1 MSSILEDFFRE
12 RNKKRGSD
20 GAVDRFLNWQA
31 GRPDD
36 DGIAVRPEEYPENNP
51 ENTGPPIAVG
61 PEDYPEN
68 DPSLEGTDPI
78 DLTNYM
84 KGAEQLLPPLAAQM
98 PMPAQDPDEPPAD
111 MPLIQQ
117 LQQQPEMLGPGD
129 DKQPVREP
137 ESQREYATMYPRPDE
152 QLHPKKSPEQQQY
165 GPNTG
170 RQDELSTEYNSGP
183 AASLLEGGF
192 EGASTKDILEGK
204 APLTMDSLGLPDYDL
219 PEFETG
225 ADGTVGTGWR
235 DADLKPL
242 PGEETLHP
250 DILKWAD
257 TNKTAGGT
265 GLQGLRQA
273 YMNEVDAGATGE
285 EEYIDNNG
293 ETQIRKVPGREQ
305 ISFQEWLESKGFDP
319 NNEMGYR
326 GNREALNRIA
336 PMPGLNGSDVDS
348 HRARLRKQKV
358 IGSYL
363 RRYGDE
369 SVLQDPM
376 SRAEAES
383 IYDNAY
389 SDALENGENPVLA
402 AGRALHGYSQQ
413 FQQDKDAQLRQNV
426 SNRASQMHRAQR
438 FGVPVGLVAAV
449 DQYRNAGNDPNKQQQ
464 ALLMGAMQYPQIFLP
479 IYQAQAYA
487 TNQASLIAGMN
498 NSMPAGV
505 GGQNPNMRGDVAVPE
520 AGYDETTQGMQNA
533 LSFMTVNGFEP
544 DAWIQA
550 KTGSKW
556 LDMTPE
562 GQADFVGMKYSKQ
575 LDLIRK
581 MIAKGETKA
590 ITPETKGMLRDMLG
604 NPPDPALFNR
614 AFGQLEEGEYENIVS
629 VLYNQEP
636 TTWRDVGEGV
646 REGLGDLK
654 DGVIDF
660 FGGIF
665 SG

>member
-1 MSSILEDFFRE
+1 MSDILRKQRE
-12 RNKKRGSD
+12 R
-20 GAVDRFLNWQA
+20 DRFMYPISLLWQ
-31 GRPDD
+31 DEKD
-36 DGIAVRPEEYPENNP
+36 DGIAVRPEEYPENSP

-68 DPSLEGTDPI
+68 DPSLEGIDPI
-78 DLTNYM
+78 ELTDDASPS
-84 KGAEQLLPPLAAQM
+84 KL
-98 PMPAQDPDEPPAD
+98 
-111 MPLIQQ
+111 PLIQQ

-129 DKQPVREP
+129 DTQPEMEP
-137 ESQREYATMYPRPDE
+137 ESQEEYATMYPHPDE

-165 GPNTG
+165 GPNTE
-170 RQDELSTEYNSGP
+170 RQDELSTEYDSGP
-183 AASLLEGGF
+183 AASHLEGGF

-204 APLTMDSLGLPDYDL
+204 VPLTMDSLGLPDYDL
-219 PEFETG
+219 PELETG

-235 DADLKPL
+235 NADLSPL

-257 TNKTAGGT
+257 TNQTAGGT
-265 GLQGLRQA
+265 GLKGLRQA
-273 YMNEVDAGATGE
+273 YMKDVEAG
-285 EEYIDNNG
+285 
-293 ETQIRKVPGREQ
+293 QLGRDS
-305 ISFQEWLESKGFDP
+305 IGFQEWLESKGFDP

-326 GNREALNRIA
+326 GNRESLNRIA
-336 PMPGLNGSDVDS
+336 PMDSPNGSGVDS
-348 HRARLRKQKV
+348 HRANLRKQKV

-363 RRYGDE
+363 QRYGDE

-376 SRAEAES
+376 NRAEAES

-402 AGRALHGYSQQ
+402 AGRALHGYSQE
-413 FQQDKDAQLRQNV
+413 FQQNKDAQLRQNV

-479 IYQAQAYA
+479 IYQSQAYA

-505 GGQNPNMRGDVAVPE
+505 GGQNPNMRGDVVVPE
-520 AGYDETTQGMQNA
+520 AGFSETEQGMQNA
-533 LSFMTVNGFEP
+533 LSFMTVSGFEP
-544 DAWIQA
+544 NAWMQA

-562 GQADFVGMKYSKQ
+562 GQADFVGMKYGQQ
-575 LDLIRK
+575 LGMIRE
-581 MIAKGETKA
+581 MIAKSKTEA
-590 ITPETKGMLRDMLG
+590 VTPEMKGMLRDMLG

-629 VLYNQEP
+629 ILYNQEP

-654 DGVIDF
+654 DGITGF
-660 FGGIF
+660 FGGVLNR
-665 SG
+665 